1 MSIYLLFSNKT
12 SSSKGKEKQCK
23 VSRALYVPLKCP
35 AQSYLVAA
43 AKEKEERVGKG
54 TEGRAN
60 SEMVTF
66 DKEHHSFLS
75 DPMEQMLASS
85 LSSLFQR

>member
-1 MSIYLLFSNKT
+1 M
-12 SSSKGKEKQCK
+12 
-23 VSRALYVPLKCP
+23 
-35 AQSYLVAA
+35 AA

-54 TEGRAN
+54 TEGRVNA
-60 SEMVTF
+60 EVVTV

-75 DPMEQMLASS
+75 DPMEQMFASS